1 MLFNSFEFA
10 VFFPIVATVFF
21 ILPHRWRW
29 LWLLASS
36 CYFYICFIPVYIFV
50 LLLAIV
56 VDYWAAIWIERS
68 TGAQRKMYLIVS
80 ILSTCAILFVFKY
93 FNFFMGSFNKLAA
106 FLHWNYSTQFL
117 EIALPIGLSFHTFQ
131 SLSYVI
137 EVYRGNFKAEKH
149 FGIYAL
155 YVMFFPQLVAGP
167 IERPQHLLP
176 QFFKKHNFD
185 YDRVTSG
192 LKLIAWGLFKKI
204 VIADRLAVIVNVV
217 YNNPT
222 HHSGIML
229 VIATFFFAYQI
240 YCDFSGY
247 SDIAIGS
254 ARVLG
259 FDLMQNFR
267 HPYFSTSIKEFW
279 QRWHISLSTWF
290 RDYLYISLGG
300 NRVSKWKWYRNLF
313 ITFVVSGIWH
323 GANWTYAVWGA
334 LHGFY
339 YVCSIGT
346 QSFREQVV
354 KRLNINRHARMCQ
367 LLRMLWVFLLVAFAW
382 IFFRA
387 NNLHEAVYI
396 CTHLFSGVDNIQLSL
411 HEAGLTSKKFVINV
425 LLILILEGVQY
436 WSRRGEIPT
445 LVAKFPTPVRWSI
458 YYALIGAIIFLGE
471 FKPSQFIY
479 FQF

>member
-1 MLFNSFEFA
+1 MLFNSAEFA
-10 VFFPIVATVFF
+10 VFFPIVAAVFF
-21 ILPHRWRW
+21 IMPHRWRW

-36 CYFYICFIPVYIFV
+36 CYFYIGFIPVYIFV

-56 VDYWAAIWIERS
+56 VDYWAAIWIEKAS
-68 TGAQRKMYLIVS
+68 GGQKKIYLIAS

-93 FNFFMGSFNKLAA
+93 FNFLSGSFNKLAA
-106 FLHWNYSTQFL
+106 FLHWNYSTQL
-117 EIALPIGLSFHTFQ
+117 LSLALPIGLSFHTFQ

-137 EVYRGNFKAEKH
+137 EVYRGNFKAERH

-176 QFFKKHNFD
+176 QFFKKHTFD

-204 VIADRLAVIVNVV
+204 VIADRLALIVNVV

-222 HHSGIML
+222 HHSGAVL
-229 VIATFFFAYQI
+229 VIATYFFAYQI

-247 SDIAIGS
+247 SDIAVGS

-300 NRVSKWKWYRNLF
+300 NRVSKLKWYRNLF
-313 ITFVVSGIWH
+313 ITFVISGIWH

-346 QSFREQVV
+346 QSVREQIL
-354 KRLNINRHARMCQ
+354 KGLNINRHARICQ
-367 LLRMLWVFLLVAFAW
+367 LLRMLWVFLLVLVAW

-387 NNLHEAVYI
+387 NNLQEALYI
-396 CTHLFSGVDNIQLSL
+396 CTHLFSGVGNIQLGL
-411 HEAGLTSKKFVINV
+411 HEVGLSNIKFAIMMF
-425 LLILILEGVQY
+425 LISFLEGVQY
-436 WSRRGEIPT
+436 WSRKEEMTT
-445 LVAKFPTPVRWSI
+445 LVAKFPTTIRWSI
-458 YYALIGAIIFLGE
+458 YYALIMAIICLGE